1 MPSRA
6 EDTISQASHDL
17 QQPQVQPPIQPQP
30 STVEVPVAEVTKE
43 VVDQVDHKVTV
54 SIHQAEEPSQTGPMT
69 SMASMTSSE
78 VSVGGSGGQQQGHV
92 TVIKL
97 EAASANAAPNVTI
110 EQPSKKGENFPFL
123 PAPPASR
130 KTRVPHQ
137 AILQPTP
144 ASPPPPKQLPSVTS
158 LTNKPSSHQTLQV
171 IEDATSG
178 TKSKSLPRGLP
189 SDGSA
194 FASFQQQPQ
203 PASVSFNF
211 SRIHEKKPKMRRF
224 ESCEWSIL

>member
-17 QQPQVQPPIQPQP
+17 QPQVQPQVHPQVQPQIQPQP
-30 STVEVPVAEVTKE
+30 SKVEIPVAEVTKE

-78 VSVGGSGGQQQGHV
+78 VSSGSGGQQQGHV

-97 EAASANAAPNVTI
+97 EAASGNVAPNVTI

-144 ASPPPPKQLPSVTS
+144 ASPPPPKQLPTVTS

-203 PASVSFNF
+203 PASVSY
-211 SRIHEKKPKMRRF
+211 
-224 ESCEWSIL
+224 